1 MTTTTTARATAPA
14 GFAARLR
21 EGTRGDHGSAETS
34 ATMRDLATGRIDR
47 ARLAWVLAQ
56 HLPVYR
62 ALEEVA
68 DALAGDPVVA
78 PFLVEGLARTAVL
91 EQDLAR
97 LQVRGPRPAPGPAAV
112 GYAERIE
119 ATRAW
124 PAGFVAHHYTRYLG
138 DLSGGQHIGRA
149 LARAHPEL
157 ELGFYTFTGIDPGAV
172 KDAYRAALDAAP
184 WDGEEQA
191 AVIAEVR
198 MAYDLSARLVADPE
212 SAPA

>member
-1 MTTTTTARATAPA
+1 MTSTTTARDTAPA

-34 ATMRDLATGRIDR
+34 ATMRALVTGRIDR
-47 ARLAWVLAQ
+47 AGLAWVLAQ

-68 DALAGDPVVA
+68 DDLAADPVVA

-91 EQDLAR
+91 EADLAR
-97 LQVRGPRPAPGPAAV
+97 LRGPEGTPAAGPAAL
-112 GYAERIE
+112 GYAARIE
-119 ATRAW
+119 ATRGW

-157 ELGFYTFTGIDPGAV
+157 ELGFYTFVGIDPVEV

-184 WDGEEQA
+184 WDDDEQA
-191 AVIAEVR
+191 AVLAEVR
-198 MAYDLSARLVADPE
+198 VAYELSARLVADP
-212 SAPA
+212 SPA